1 MTSSVVDN
9 IGTKKTLDTHK
20 IMLNVGREIDF
31 DLVACNAKLPK
42 PLDSTNYNIWSNRVP
57 KGHIYTLEDERRK
70 YESEGGGEGGG
81 DGGGGRGVAG
91 SLGIGSNKS
100 IKSWSCFRFICY

>member
-1 MTSSVVDN
+1 MTSSV
-9 IGTKKTLDTHK
+9 IDTHK
-20 IMLNVGREIDF
+20 IILNVSREINF

-57 KGHIYTLEDERRK
+57 KEHIYTLEDERRK
-70 YESEGGGEGGG
+70 CEGGS
-81 DGGGGRGVAG
+81 

>member
-1 MTSSVVDN
+1 MTSCVVDN
-9 IGTKKTLDTHK
+9 IGTKKKLDTHN
-20 IMLNVGREIDF
+20 IMLNVGSEIDF

-42 PLDSTNYNIWSNRVP
+42 PLDSTNYNIWSDRLP

-70 YESEGGGEGGG
+70 CESEGGG
-81 DGGGGRGVAG
+81 GGGGGGKGGVAG
-91 SLGIGSNKS
+91 SLGIGPNKS

>member
-42 PLDSTNYNIWSNRVP
+42 PLDSIYYNIWSNRLP
-57 KGHIYTLEDERRK
+57 KGHIYTLEDERK
-70 YESEGGGEGGG
+70 KCEGGG
-81 DGGGGRGVAG
+81 GVAG

-100 IKSWSCFRFICY
+100 IKPWSCFHFICY

>member
-9 IGTKKTLDTHK
+9 IGTKKTINTYK
-20 IMLNVGREIDF
+20 IMLNVSNEIDF

-42 PLDSTNYNIWSNRVP
+42 PLDCTNYNIWSNRVP
-57 KGHIYTLEDERRK
+57 KGHIYTLEDEKRK
-70 YESEGGGEGGG
+70 CESEGGGEG
-81 DGGGGRGVAG
+81 GVAG

-100 IKSWSCFRFICY
+100 IKPWSCFRFICY

>member
-9 IGTKKTLDTHK
+9 IGPKKTLDTHK

-42 PLDSTNYNIWSNRVP
+42 PLDSTNYDIWSNRLP
-57 KGHIYTLEDERRK
+57 KGHIYTLENERSK
-70 YESEGGGEGGG
+70 YESEGGDKGGGEGESEGV
-81 DGGGGRGVAG
+81 VAG

>member
-1 MTSSVVDN
+1 MTSSVIDN
-9 IGTKKTLDTHK
+9 IGTKKKIDTHK
-20 IMLNVGREIDF
+20 IMLNVSNETGY

-42 PLDSTNYNIWSNRVP
+42 PLDSINYNVWSNRVP

-70 YESEGGGEGGG
+70 CEGEREGEGGG
-81 DGGGGRGVAG
+81 GVAG
-91 SLGIGSNKS
+91 SLGIGPNKY

>member
-20 IMLNVGREIDF
+20 IMINVGREIDF

-42 PLDSTNYNIWSNRVP
+42 PLDSTNYNIWSNRLP

-70 YESEGGGEGGG
+70 CESEG
-81 DGGGGRGVAG
+81 GVAG
-91 SLGIGSNKS
+91 SLGIGPNKY

>member
-9 IGTKKTLDTHK
+9 IGTKKTLDRHK
-20 IMLNVGREIDF
+20 IMLNVSREIDF

-42 PLDSTNYNIWSNRVP
+42 PLDSTNFNIWSNRVL

-70 YESEGGGEGGG
+70 CESEGVGEGEGEG
-81 DGGGGRGVAG
+81 GVAG
-91 SLGIGSNKS
+91 SLGIGPNKS

>member
-1 MTSSVVDN
+1 MTSSVVDKN
-9 IGTKKTLDTHK
+9 KLI
-20 IMLNVGREIDF
+20 LNVSREIDF

-70 YESEGGGEGGG
+70 CESEGGGEGG
-81 DGGGGRGVAG
+81 VAG
-91 SLGIGSNKS
+91 SLGIGPNKY

>member
-9 IGTKKTLDTHK
+9 IGTKNTLDTHK
-20 IMLNVGREIDF
+20 IMLNVSREIDF

-42 PLDSTNYNIWSNRVP
+42 PLDSTNFNIWSNRVP
-57 KGHIYTLEDERRK
+57 KGAIYTLEDERSK
-70 YESEGGGEGGG
+70 CESEGEGGG
-81 DGGGGRGVAG
+81 GVAG
-91 SLGIGSNKS
+91 SLGIGSNKF

>member
-9 IGTKKTLDTHK
+9 IGIKKTIDTHK

-31 DLVACNAKLPK
+31 DLVACNEKLPK
-42 PLDSTNYNIWSNRVP
+42 PLDSTDDNIWSNRLP
-57 KGHIYTLEDERRK
+57 KGFIYTLEDERRK
-70 YESEGGGEGGG
+70 CESEGGGEGGG
-81 DGGGGRGVAG
+81 EVAG
-91 SLGIGSNKS
+91 ILGIGSNKS

>member
-20 IMLNVGREIDF
+20 IMFNVGREIDF

-42 PLDSTNYNIWSNRVP
+42 PLDSINYNIWSNRLP
-57 KGHIYTLEDERRK
+57 KGHIYTLEHKRSK

-81 DGGGGRGVAG
+81 EG
-91 SLGIGSNKS
+91 SFVNGSNKS
-100 IKSWSCFRFICY
+100 IKSWSCFYFICY

>member
-9 IGTKKTLDTHK
+9 IGTKKTFDKDKL
-20 IMLNVGREIDF
+20 ILNVGREIDF

-42 PLDSTNYNIWSNRVP
+42 SLDSTYYDIWSNRLP

-70 YESEGGGEGGG
+70 CESGG
-81 DGGGGRGVAG
+81 GVAG

>member
-20 IMLNVGREIDF
+20 LMLNVSCEIDF

-42 PLDSTNYNIWSNRVP
+42 PLDSTNFDIWSNRLP
-57 KGHIYTLEDERRK
+57 KGHIYILEDERRK
-70 YESEGGGEGGG
+70 CESKGGGEGGG
-81 DGGGGRGVAG
+81 EG
-91 SLGIGSNKS
+91 SFVNGSNKS
-100 IKSWSCFRFICY
+100 IKSWSCFYFICY